1 MNPIIGWGLAAIGT
15 GMAYYRYG
23 WAGVALAVSVV
34 VFWLLLQFSRALR
47 AMTRAGKSPIG
58 HVANAVMLHTK
69 LRQGQRLMDI
79 IVLTQS
85 LGEKL
90 ADDPETYRWTDAAGD
105 SVQVELLGGRC
116 TVWTLQR
123 AADPGAPQVSE

>member
-15 GMAYYRYG
+15 ALAYYRYG
-23 WAGVALAVSVV
+23 WAGLALAVSMV

-47 AMTRAGKSPIG
+47 AMTRAGKAPVG

-69 LRQGQRLMDI
+69 LRNGQRLMDI

-90 ADDPETYRWTDAAGD
+90 ADDPETYRWTDTAGD
-105 SVQVELLGGRC
+105 SVQVELRGGRC
-116 TVWTLQR
+116 TRFTLQR
-123 AADPGAPQVSE
+123 AATDGAPQAGE

>member
-15 GMAYYRYG
+15 AMAYYRYG
-23 WAGVALAVSVV
+23 WVGVALAVSVV

-47 AMTRAGKSPIG
+47 AMTRAGKAPIG
-58 HVANAVMLHTK
+58 YVANAVMLHTK

-105 SVQVELLGGRC
+105 RVQVELRGGRC
-116 TVWTLQR
+116 VSWTLER
-123 AADPGAPQVSE
+123 GAAKASE